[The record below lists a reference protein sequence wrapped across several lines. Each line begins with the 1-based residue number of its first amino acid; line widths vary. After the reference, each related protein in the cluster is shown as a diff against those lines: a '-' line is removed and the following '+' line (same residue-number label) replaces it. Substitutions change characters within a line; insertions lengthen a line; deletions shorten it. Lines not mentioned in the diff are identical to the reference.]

1 MKALRKEIEIAT
13 QSIQTVTRER
23 HQIEEKIVMHRNT
36 QGTVSKA
43 TKNLVKAA
51 TKVLQAVHG
60 KEIEIANTENEISR
74 VEVDKLNTESHIIEL
89 KKALK
94 GLEDDLKAKENEK
107 YEVEIRQG
115 NDSIEKKMIK
125 VDRLNKKYEQMMD
138 GVEEPESSGP
148 LEATIK
154 HLTKERETLEGE
166 SFELQRTWLQDQ
178 TKLVDTISASEQR
191 SDENH
196 ILRAKAMILN
206 EQNVRLMGDLHA
218 TTAKRKAL

>member
-94 GLEDDLKAKENEK
+94 GLEDDLKAKDKEIEK

-125 VDRLNKKYEQMMD
+125 
-138 GVEEPESSGP
+138 
-148 LEATIK
+148 
-154 HLTKERETLEGE
+154 
-166 SFELQRTWLQDQ
+166 
-178 TKLVDTISASEQR
+178 
-191 SDENH
+191 
-196 ILRAKAMILN
+196 
-206 EQNVRLMGDLHA
+206 
-218 TTAKRKAL
+218 